1 MVCIFSDYI
10 EHEERCLMEHIGRG
24 EWPIPYLD
32 IDGVREVQAEVFRVK
47 NLGNEKIDVN
57 DFLASLI
64 HERRLT
70 PKDLKK
76 KTKKLP
82 ERWPGHPDKDSWYQR
97 YMDYLEWPENGPP
110 YLPCPHANSW
120 TFREYYQWVDSLI
133 GNPSALRPI
142 PRDERKY
149 NFGIKVTLV
158 HGDITDHLDWLYVE
172 DASLIL
178 RGELLS
184 DCLLKWAWL
193 QTKAVDLQPKWD
205 KNPITKLKWSGQDST
220 PNLTLELLK
229 LSNSPTAATV
239 VHGNAT
245 LKELRKQLRN
255 YSGDVE
261 HLIIFHKDAE
271 DYRD

>member
-1 MVCIFSDYI
+1 M
-10 EHEERCLMEHIGRG
+10 
-24 EWPIPYLD
+24 
-32 IDGVREVQAEVFRVK
+32 
-47 NLGNEKIDVN
+47 
-57 DFLASLI
+57 
-64 HERRLT
+64 
-70 PKDLKK
+70 
-76 KTKKLP
+76 
-82 ERWPGHPDKDSWYQR
+82 
-97 YMDYLEWPENGPP
+97 
-110 YLPCPHANSW
+110 
-120 TFREYYQWVDSLI
+120 
-133 GNPSALRPI
+133 
-142 PRDERKY
+142 
-149 NFGIKVTLV
+149 V

-184 DCLLKWAWL
+184 DCLSKWAWL

-205 KNPITKLKWSGQDST
+205 KNPISKLKWSGHDST

-229 LSNSPTAATV
+229 LSNSPTVATV

-261 HLIIFHKDAE
+261 HLVIFHKDAE